1 MSKNRFAKILSPKTC
16 VVTIIY
22 FYGLVTEKIIF
33 NL

>member
-16 VVTIIY
+16 FVTIID
-22 FYGLVTEKIIF
+22 FYGLVTKNLIF